1 MLGANAGAS
10 ALWLVRAG
18 RAGSPLGAAED
29 KAEEPMRLVS
39 PGVRKPFRADRRGL
53 FTPRGQATGGAEPPG
68 ITGGGA
74 LDAPWDVGVRGRG
87 RPANTEDREAELGL
101 LVEAAVQVAQKGRPA
116 KGTAVQAKVSLGAA
130 GARGAGVA

>member
-1 MLGANAGAS
+1 MVGANAGAS

-18 RAGSPLGAAED
+18 SPLGAADD
-29 KAEEPMRLVS
+29 KAEEPTRLVS

-68 ITGGGA
+68 MTGGGGA
-74 LDAPWDVGVRGRG
+74 LDAPWDVGGGGRG
-87 RPANTEDREAELGL
+87 RPANTEDKEAELGL

-116 KGTAVQAKVSLGAA
+116 RGTAVQAKVSLGAA